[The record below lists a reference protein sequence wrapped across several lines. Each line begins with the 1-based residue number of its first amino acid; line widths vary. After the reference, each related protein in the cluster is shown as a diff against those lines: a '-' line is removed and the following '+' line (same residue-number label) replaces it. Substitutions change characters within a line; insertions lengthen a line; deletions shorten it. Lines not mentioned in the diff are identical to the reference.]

1 MDSLWWGNHIA
12 DVCQWIHSGEEIFR
26 IKKPDSPAKHL
37 VSYFLLVDIEAEE
50 ALLVNHRKAGLWLP
64 PGGHVEPNEHPFQTV
79 KREIQEELGIEAD
92 FISEDPLFL
101 TVTETVGLTAGHT
114 DVSLWYILE
123 GNKSKKLDFDEE
135 EFFGIQWFTY
145 DKIPFDA
152 SDPHMKRFM
161 KKISSLSYKAVAS
174 SPV

>member
-1 MDSLWWGNHIA
+1 
-12 DVCQWIHSGEEIFR
+12 
-26 IKKPDSPAKHL
+26 
-37 VSYFLLVDIEAEE
+37 
-50 ALLVNHRKAGLWLP
+50 
-64 PGGHVEPNEHPFQTV
+64 
-79 KREIQEELGIEAD
+79 
-92 FISEDPLFL
+92 LFL